1 MQKFTHLYFLNGRI
15 QIKSQMAQFLFIV
28 ICLTGAVI
36 GEDQDNGRAKREIYS
51 NLNDSALE
59 APLIMT
65 RKTCSVWQAEGV
77 ESDHLLVNPNGDGV
91 PLGVF
96 CNMSTTPATMV
107 LEHDHMDR
115 KTIRGPRCNSV
126 ACVRSGTIMY
136 FSASLDRLIELIGAS
151 RSCQQYVRYE
161 CYNSGMDFTRWMTHD
176 DRLMS
181 HWGGSFRA
189 TVTKLKN
196 YTMRQTITPETPN
209 EATNIT
215 TEAPTDL
222 TTCGCFLRRNCVNGK
237 LCNCNNFDNRW
248 YVDDGYLFSE
258 TTPAV
263 AIDLPIKEVSFG
275 SFPWSD
281 SIGHYT
287 IGPLT
292 CMDKVRGCPIA
303 PSFDNSVNDADML
316 GHMAG
321 DDVNYTCSNGFISSG
336 SLSLKC
342 GDGGAWEKK
351 TIICE
356 RINCGDPGN
365 STTTNRALDAGMIAF
380 SATSSSGYLY
390 SSSSS
395 NPVPFDLASVNL
407 GDAYSTS
414 RGVFTAPFEGLYHV
428 DVHLATYRSGSMY
441 AYIVVNG
448 RSVRTIYV
456 EQYSGYRNRG
466 STSVL
471 LQLSKGHTVNIALSS
486 SYHVTLGQE
495 STFSGFLLHHGNGN

>member
-1 MQKFTHLYFLNGRI
+1 
-15 QIKSQMAQFLFIV
+15 
-28 ICLTGAVI
+28 
-36 GEDQDNGRAKREIYS
+36 
-51 NLNDSALE
+51 
-59 APLIMT
+59 
-65 RKTCSVWQAEGV
+65 
-77 ESDHLLVNPNGDGV
+77 
-91 PLGVF
+91 
-96 CNMSTTPATMV
+96 
-107 LEHDHMDR
+107 
-115 KTIRGPRCNSV
+115 
-126 ACVRSGTIMY
+126 
-136 FSASLDRLIELIGAS
+136 
-151 RSCQQYVRYE
+151 
-161 CYNSGMDFTRWMTHD
+161 MDFTRWMTHD

-365 STTTNRALDAGMIAF
+365 STTTNRALDGTLYGDTVNYTCKQGYKAGMIAF